1 MIQNIVYRS
10 SLRLLLSLCALLC
23 MAAPQA
29 LCAQSPT
36 ATLSGTITDA
46 IGGVLQT
53 STVNVKNEATGIIK
67 SVALNP
73 EGHFSLSGL
82 APGRYSLEVSA
93 PGFSANR
100 RAVQLNAG
108 QNMDITVPLNI
119 GDVSQQVTVEANAL
133 GSVAAALAPM
143 DALLD
148 ATSARTVITP
158 AFIQNFTSPIA
169 DYGEIV
175 NMAPNTFT
183 TSSDGVG
190 LGQSKTYFRGFPD
203 GDYNIDFDGIPFY
216 DTNTPTHHSWAF
228 FPAQSIGGV
237 DFDRSPGTA
246 STIGPTP
253 FGGSI
258 HLLSRDLDPLQN
270 FRVTFAG
277 GSFNTYLYD
286 AQYDSGSFGPSHK
299 LNLTADVH
307 HMQSRGYQ
315 TLNIQAQNAGSL
327 KMQYKVSDKTTIA
340 GYSGVVWADANT
352 PNFSAT
358 RCQMYGVGTGY
369 SCFITGTTLYPS
381 TGAGIN
387 FLLTNNSDPL
397 LYLNKQ
403 YNWYHV
409 PTDFEY
415 LTVQSQFGHG
425 FSFEFKPYT
434 YDYDNSEKYSNATTI
449 TELPA
454 SAFPATPT
462 SPAGTHLGL
471 PVAPCNVAVTK
482 KGVTALPCAVDKYNS
497 YRKYGETSRI
507 SQVSRFGIFNAGMWY
522 EWANTNRHQ
531 YPTDPLNNWTDQI
544 LPNFAEKFVT
554 NSYQP
559 FVEFQWHVT
568 SRLNFTPGVKF
579 AYYTVGTQ
587 QFADDGKTIGC
598 LVPGPCD
605 PSKNPAINPNAFIAN
620 GGSYFSTLPS
630 GSINYRI
637 RNNWSAYVQAAQG
650 SIVPPSSV
658 FDYNQGTTGTVIPP
672 AVLPKQQKNTTYQTG
687 TVLKLR
693 YFTFDADYFHVH
705 FDNSYSSVL
714 NPAGEPVYFLQ
725 PSSITQG
732 FEAEANATFGHGL
745 GVYFNGSYDHAVY
758 SGTLNVN
765 CNSGASCTSSTPQLT
780 VAAPSGLWVQQ
791 TPSNI
796 ETVGGTYQHH
806 GWDAAFFYKSIGQQY
821 IDNGAYHNQFTV
833 PRFNMA
839 NAFLN
844 YTLRTGGRF
853 DQTKFRLSLN
863 NIFNSSSV
871 TGISLVG
878 SPLTQNITANGTT
891 YTDPFNTSGPTP
903 INGQDNVSILA
914 GRTIMLS
921 VTFGLSPKR

>member
-1 MIQNIVYRS
+1 VIQNIYRS
-10 SLRLLLSLCALLC
+10 SIRRLLTLCVLIFI
-23 MAAPQA
+23 AAPHLAQA
-29 LCAQSPT
+29 QQSG
-36 ATLSGTITDA
+36 ATLSGTVTDA
-46 IGGVLQT
+46 IGGVLQSAT
-53 STVNVKNEATGIIK
+53 IDAKNEATGATK
-67 SVALNP
+67 SVEVDP
-73 EGHFSLSGL
+73 RGHFSLSGL
-82 APGRYSLEVSA
+82 APGRYSVEVSS

-100 RAVQLNAG
+100 RVVQLDAG
-108 QNMDITVPLNI
+108 QNMDISASLNI
-119 GDVSQQVTVEANAL
+119 GDVSQQVTVEANAV

-148 ATSARTVITP
+148 ATSARTIITP
-158 AFIQNFTSPIA
+158 AFIQNFTSPIS

-190 LGQSKTYFRGFPD
+190 LGQSKTIFRGFPD
-203 GDYNIDFDGIPFY
+203 GDYDIDFDGIPFY

-228 FPAQSIGGV
+228 FPAQSIGSV

-246 STIGPTP
+246 STIGPAP

-270 FRVTFAG
+270 LRVTFAG

-307 HMQSRGYQ
+307 HMQSDGYQ
-315 TLNIQAQNAGSL
+315 TLNLQAQNAGSL
-327 KMQYKVSDKTTIA
+327 KMEYKVSDKTTIA

-358 RCQMYGVGTGY
+358 RCQMYGVGSGY
-369 SCFITGTTLYPS
+369 NCFITGTTLYPS

-415 LTVQSQFGHG
+415 VTIQSQFGHG

-454 SAFPATPT
+454 SAFPATST
-462 SPAGTHLGL
+462 SPAGTYLGI
-471 PVAPCNVAVTK
+471 PVAPCNTIVTSK
-482 KGVTALPCAVDKYNS
+482 KGVSALPCAVDKYNS
-497 YRKYGETSRI
+497 YRKYGEVSRI
-507 SQVSRFGIFNAGMWY
+507 SQVSKFGIFNAGMWY

-531 YPTDPLNNWTDQI
+531 YPTDPLNNWADQI

-559 FVEFQWHVT
+559 FVELQWHAT

-598 LVPGPCD
+598 LVPGPCN
-605 PSKNPAINPNAFIAN
+605 PAKNPAINPNAFIAN

-658 FDYNQGTTGTVIPP
+658 FDYNQGTTGNVIPP

-687 TVLKLR
+687 TVLKLK
-693 YFTFDADYFHVH
+693 YITFDADYFHVH

-732 FEAEANATFGHGL
+732 FEAEANASFGHGL

-758 SGTLNVN
+758 SGTMNVS
-765 CNSGASCTSSTPQLT
+765 CNSGTGCASTTPQLT

-796 ETVGGTYQHH
+796 ETVGATYQHH
-806 GWDAAFFYKSIGQQY
+806 SWDAAFFDKSIGQQY
-821 IDNGAYHNQFTV
+821 IDNGQYHNQYTIG
-833 PRFNMA
+833 RFNMA

-844 YTLRTGGRF
+844 YTLRSGGRF
-853 DQTKFRLSLN
+853 DQTKFRLSFN
-863 NIFNSSSV
+863 NIFNSSSA
-871 TGISLVG
+871 TGITLAG

-914 GRTIMLS
+914 GRSIMLS
-921 VTFGLSPKR
+921 VTFGLAPKR

>member
-286 AQYDSGSFGPSHK
+286 AQYDSGSFGPGHK

-369 SCFITGTTLYPS
+369 SCFITGTTLYP
-381 TGAGIN
+381 
-387 FLLTNNSDPL
+387 
-397 LYLNKQ
+397 
-403 YNWYHV
+403 
-409 PTDFEY
+409 
-415 LTVQSQFGHG
+415 
-425 FSFEFKPYT
+425 
-434 YDYDNSEKYSNATTI
+434 
-449 TELPA
+449 
-454 SAFPATPT
+454 
-462 SPAGTHLGL
+462 
-471 PVAPCNVAVTK
+471 
-482 KGVTALPCAVDKYNS
+482 
-497 YRKYGETSRI
+497 
-507 SQVSRFGIFNAGMWY
+507 
-522 EWANTNRHQ
+522 
-531 YPTDPLNNWTDQI
+531 
-544 LPNFAEKFVT
+544 
-554 NSYQP
+554 
-559 FVEFQWHVT
+559 
-568 SRLNFTPGVKF
+568 
-579 AYYTVGTQ
+579 
-587 QFADDGKTIGC
+587 
-598 LVPGPCD
+598 
-605 PSKNPAINPNAFIAN
+605 
-620 GGSYFSTLPS
+620 
-630 GSINYRI
+630 
-637 RNNWSAYVQAAQG
+637 
-650 SIVPPSSV
+650 
-658 FDYNQGTTGTVIPP
+658 
-672 AVLPKQQKNTTYQTG
+672 
-687 TVLKLR
+687 
-693 YFTFDADYFHVH
+693 
-705 FDNSYSSVL
+705 
-714 NPAGEPVYFLQ
+714 
-725 PSSITQG
+725 
-732 FEAEANATFGHGL
+732 
-745 GVYFNGSYDHAVY
+745 
-758 SGTLNVN
+758 
-765 CNSGASCTSSTPQLT
+765 
-780 VAAPSGLWVQQ
+780 
-791 TPSNI
+791 
-796 ETVGGTYQHH
+796 
-806 GWDAAFFYKSIGQQY
+806 
-821 IDNGAYHNQFTV
+821 
-833 PRFNMA
+833 
-839 NAFLN
+839 
-844 YTLRTGGRF
+844 
-853 DQTKFRLSLN
+853 
-863 NIFNSSSV
+863 
-871 TGISLVG
+871 
-878 SPLTQNITANGTT
+878 
-891 YTDPFNTSGPTP
+891 
-903 INGQDNVSILA
+903 
-914 GRTIMLS
+914 
-921 VTFGLSPKR
+921 